1 MNTEG
6 TDSVSIFDF
15 SLQITNSRAQSHTCP
30 DTNFYI
36 LSCGKGHFNLFFQ
49 YILQARETSMI
60 YLLFQTMLQMGHNI
74 PLFHDKLAQSL
85 LSSFYSFWGTLNLNG
100 FKIVPM
106 DSRFE
111 KNFFIFEFLFN
122 LEPLSSMIRIKRG
135 SNLAWNN
142 SLPDWNNSI
151 SILII

>member
-1 MNTEG
+1 
-6 TDSVSIFDF
+6 
-15 SLQITNSRAQSHTCP
+15 
-30 DTNFYI
+30 
-36 LSCGKGHFNLFFQ
+36 
-49 YILQARETSMI
+49 
-60 YLLFQTMLQMGHNI
+60 MLQLGHNI